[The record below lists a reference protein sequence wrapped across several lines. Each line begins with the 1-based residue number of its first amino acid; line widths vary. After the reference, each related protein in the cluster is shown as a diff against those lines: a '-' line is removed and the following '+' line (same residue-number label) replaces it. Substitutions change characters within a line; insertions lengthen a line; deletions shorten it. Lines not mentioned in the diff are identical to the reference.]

1 MANDSQATSTF
12 IRYVIGFVSSII
24 LTMVAFVAV
33 MYHLFS
39 MQLVMIVIVAL
50 AVVQLFVQLFFFL
63 HLGEEYR
70 PRWRLMFFGFAALVI
85 FIVVAGS
92 LWIMANLN
100 YNMMSGHMDVNTYM
114 HNNEGI

>member
-1 MANDSQATSTF
+1 MANDTSATNAF

-24 LTMVAFVAV
+24 LTMIAFGAV
-33 MYHLFS
+33 MYHWFS
-39 MQLVMIVIVAL
+39 MQVVIIVIAAL

-63 HLGEEYR
+63 HLAEEYK

-85 FIVVAGS
+85 FIIVAGS

-100 YNMMSGHMDVNTYM
+100 YNMMSGHMDVDTYM
-114 HNNEGI
+114 RNNEGL